1 MGIKNWVSIVWL
13 AVFSKNRMLIGGAWI
28 VLLVSGIVSP
38 RVTAQDD
45 SRISIVLP
53 TDNDAFFQGGGPE
66 FYMGTY
72 RQPRPNEK
80 PGWTAGQYGFVRNVR
95 RTSQGVIY
103 SRFHEGIDIRPLKR
117 TSRGEPLDEI
127 RAIADGEVVYVNE
140 RASRS
145 NYGLYI
151 VVEHWWGQSPY
162 YSLYAHLKSI
172 DVSIGDQVDQ
182 GAPIGIMGYTG
193 RGVSRNRAHLHLEIN
208 LMLSEAFNAWYD
220 DHLKRAAPNHHEI
233 YNGLNLVG
241 IDIASLYLEL
251 RENPDL
257 TIPEFLTRET
267 PFFEV
272 TVPLGPTLPDIL
284 WRYPWLCDELKD
296 WVPEYGAPIE
306 MGNSWKI
313 TFAASGLPIKFEP
326 SDEVV
331 DRPKLNVLQRSSIAY
346 QYLTNGLV
354 RGRGNNFTLSDS
366 GRRRIDLIS
375 RSVDDLGNS
384 GW

>member
-1 MGIKNWVSIVWL
+1 MGTWRSIRWMAVVFRKRILIWL
-13 AVFSKNRMLIGGAWI
+13 VFIVIGGI
-28 VLLVSGIVSP
+28 GILSP
-38 RVTAQDD
+38 EVIAQDD

-53 TDNDAFFQGGGPE
+53 TDNDAFFRGGGPE

-72 RQPRPNEK
+72 RRPRPNEK

-127 RAIADGEVVYVNE
+127 RAIADGEVVYVND

-172 DVSIGDQVDQ
+172 GVSIGDQVDQ

-193 RGVSRNRAHLHLEIN
+193 RGVNRTRAHLHLEIN

-220 DHLKRAAPNHHEI
+220 DHLKRAAPNHHET

-257 TIPEFLTRET
+257 TIPELFTWET

-331 DRPKLNVLQRSSIAY
+331 DSPKLNVLQRSSIAY

-354 RGRGNNFTLSDS
+354 RGRGNNFSLSES